1 MMLTLLLIVCTI
13 STIYQGCY
21 GQTIINVANGVY
33 STKAESDGLHL
44 SSTSTF
50 RPIDALTLSVRF
62 SSSFSVFV
70 NYQITVGSTTQFW
83 TKLQITRDDDGLTN
97 AGSLVHYY
105 TQNYKTAT
113 GYWMDNLEPGHYTF
127 EVHYKSTSSISISSS
142 TDYQAAILQ
151 VMWFAGVHAV
161 SHGVK
166 CYPTP
171 TPIYSYNVLSPI
183 KDLKVNLLV
192 PYSGRV
198 VIAGYQM
205 SIYSS
210 SDEYFSARMH
220 KNNEQLLSTIMTQGD
235 DYYYSLNSLWMDYQ
249 QDAEYEFGLSY
260 YNAYNSYFEDCRDNY
275 QGNKN
280 LYAMY
285 LPPECHR
292 YVTLRPTG
300 SLSLSTTGWRT
311 TDLSYSVSFSR
322 DTHVIVRYQY
332 SATARSTYTITR
344 LLIDSVPAKHTASIT
359 GSSVYAGNS
368 GMWQGILSSGRHTI
382 AVQHRSGR
390 TYTHYTAIGSS
401 SYNLYTRAM
410 DIIYCD

>member
-1 MMLTLLLIVCTI
+1 MMLTLLLIISAI
-13 STIYQGCY
+13 STIHQSCY

-50 RPIDALTLSVRF
+50 LPIDALTLSVYF
-62 SSSFSVFV
+62 SSTFSVFV

-97 AGSLVHYY
+97 AGSLVRYY

-127 EVHYKSTSSISISSS
+127 EVHYKSTSSISMSTS

-151 VMWFAGVHAV
+151 VMWFSGAHAV
-161 SHGVK
+161 SDGVK

-171 TPIYSYNVLSPI
+171 SPIYVYNVRSPI
-183 KDLKVNLLV
+183 KDLKVNLHV
-192 PYSGRV
+192 PNRV
-198 VIAGYQM
+198 VIAGYQL

-210 SDEYFSARMH
+210 NAWFTTRLH
-220 KNNEQLLSTIMTQGD
+220 KNNEQLLSTIMTQGS

-249 QDAEYEFGLSY
+249 NNAKYEFGVTY
-260 YNAYNSYFEDCRDNY
+260 RNAYSASFEDCRDNY

-285 LPPECHR
+285 LPSTCHR
-292 YVTLRPTG
+292 LATVRPTS
-300 SLSLSTTGWRT
+300 SLSLSSTSWKT
-311 TDLSYSVSFSR
+311 TDLSYSFTLYQ
-322 DTHVIVRYQY
+322 DWHIIVRYQY
-332 SATARSTYTITR
+332 STSGRNTYTITR
-344 LLIDSVPAKHTASIT
+344 LAIDSVPMKHTASLT
-359 GSSVYAGNS
+359 GSENYAGNS
-368 GMWQGILSSGRHTI
+368 GMWQGVLSRGSHTI
-382 AVQHRSGR
+382 AVEHRSGS
-390 TYTHYTAIGSS
+390 TYTHYTATDT
-401 SYNLYTRAM
+401 SYDLYTRAM
-410 DIIYCD
+410 DIIRCS